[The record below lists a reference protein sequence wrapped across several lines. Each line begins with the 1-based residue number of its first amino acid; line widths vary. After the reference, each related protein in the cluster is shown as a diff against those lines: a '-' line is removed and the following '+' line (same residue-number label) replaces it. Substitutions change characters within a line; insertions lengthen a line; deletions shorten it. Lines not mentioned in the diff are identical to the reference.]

1 MKSILA
7 ALALGLTFG
16 AMPVMAEGEHGAA
29 LSYNL
34 SVASEYR
41 YRGISQTHTRPALQ
55 GGADYEFGHGFYVGA
70 WASSINWVKEA
81 GGGSNVEIDLFGGY
95 KKEIAKDLL
104 LDVGLLSYVY
114 PSNGLKPSANTLEFY
129 GALTFG
135 PLTAKYSQTTGNVFG
150 FENSKSSGYTEL
162 SASFDLGGGY
172 SLVPHIGHQSV
183 KNNSKFD
190 YTDYSI
196 GLTKEHNGLLLSGA
210 IIGADTNAYLGTGNK
225 NLAKSSL
232 VLSVKK
238 TF

>member
-7 ALALGLTFG
+7 ALAIGLTIG
-16 AMPVMAEGEHGAA
+16 AMPVMAEEAA
-29 LSYNL
+29 APLSFNL

-41 YRGISQTHTRPALQ
+41 YRGISQTNSKPALQ
-55 GGADYEFGHGFYVGA
+55 GGADYEIGHGFYVGA
-70 WASSINWVKEA
+70 WGSTISWIKDA
-81 GGGSNVEIDLFGGY
+81 GGGGNVEVDIYGGY
-95 KKEIAKDLL
+95 KKEIVKDLL

-114 PSNGLKPSANTLEFY
+114 PSNGLKPSADTFEFY
-129 GALTFG
+129 GALTYG
-135 PLTAKYSQTTGNVFG
+135 PLTAKYSQSTGNLFG

-162 SASFDLGGGY
+162 SASFDLGGGF

-196 GLTKEHNGLLLSGA
+196 GITKEFRGFNLSGA
-210 IIGADTNAYLGTGNK
+210 IIGADTNAYLVPGTNK
-225 NLAKSSL
+225 NLARSAL
-232 VLSVKK
+232 VVSVKK